1 MRKISEE
8 ELKNILENHKLR
20 LQFNKDDEECL
31 LMIMNNEVLL
41 KAFMITDRKKNY
53 ASFQEVQEG
62 NLVPP
67 EAGGLIK
74 VNRKPKNAK

>member
-1 MRKISEE
+1 MKKISEE

-20 LQFNKDDEECL
+20 LQINKDGKECL
-31 LMIMNNEVLL
+31 LMIRNNEFLL

-53 ASFQEVQEG
+53 SSFQEVQEG

-67 EAGGLIK
+67 EAGD
-74 VNRKPKNAK
+74 